1 MKVRRKK
8 KEISDWYRQC
18 IPCQKSKI
26 HRNIKAPVQHS
37 DIPTK
42 RFGHVN
48 IDLVVPS
55 PTSFHCKDK
64 SFSPTALKN
73 AKFVFVR
80 RDMHRSPLQKPYD
93 GRTKLYKTGKIF
105 FRIQIGN
112 SGKCVTVDL
121 LKPAYLD
128 ETEEVE
134 LAEPR
139 KRGCPPNKNP
149 IPQDQKVNKESA
161 TPKRRGR
168 PPKKKL

>member
-1 MKVRRKK
+1 MKEYGWCVIDSHKQR
-8 KEISDWYRQC
+8 IGNF
-18 IPCQKSKI
+18 KI
-26 HRNIKAPVQHS
+26 EPPGMNYE
-37 DIPTK
+37 
-42 RFGHVN
+42 F
-48 IDLVVPS
+48 L
-55 PTSFHCKDK
+55 
-64 SFSPTALKN
+64 
-73 AKFVFVR
+73 
-80 RDMHRSPLQKPYD
+80 
-93 GRTKLYKTGKIF
+93 

-112 SGKCVTVDL
+112 SVECVTVDL